1 MKRGMSIQDLLT
13 EVQRQS
19 ETKRDFVASTKEA
32 VRMVPMPDYPKNV
45 AIVLHKEGHGDLE
58 RFRVAE
64 NCHRQVAGRLG
75 IPWKYY
81 DRLLDDHPD
90 LVLAQVNALFE
101 REPETRLMRTLDGT
115 ARAFLSDR
123 YRRLDHDE
131 VLSQVLPP
139 IIKGDVESTLL
150 SSNVTDNNLYL
161 KVLFTDDSLAV
172 DLGATPSGRRDN
184 GWGGENVDVNEQ
196 HEIIARRDAGKDI
209 VRPGCLIS
217 NSETG
222 HGSLSIKGFLFR
234 SYCLNGCVWGMED
247 AFSFSRNH
255 IGGKLMEGQNFE
267 VFSDET
273 KRKQDEV
280 IIAEMTDALT
290 TMTNPERVR
299 AMGERLRAL
308 KSGEAVQDAFAAVD
322 ALAKEV
328 DIREGEKQGIL
339 SSLLRDQDFTQWGV
353 LNAVTEQAN
362 VETVSY
368 ERACEIEQ
376 LGNQIAKLNTQRWH
390 RIATAEKV
398 AA

>member
-32 VRMVPMPDYPKNV
+32 IRMVPMPDFPNGV
-45 AIVLHKEGHGDLE
+45 AIVLHKEGGHLS
-58 RFRVAE
+58 RFQVAE
-64 NCHRQVAGRLG
+64 NCHRQISGRLG

-81 DRLLDDHPD
+81 SRLLTDHKD
-90 LVLAQVNALFE
+90 LVLTQVNALFE

-139 IIKGDVESTLL
+139 IIKGDIESTLL

-161 KVLFTDDSLAV
+161 KVLFTDDSLAI
-172 DLGATPSGRRDN
+172 DLGKAPSNRMDN
-184 GWGGENVDVNEQ
+184 GWGGNVDVNEQ
-196 HEIIARRDAGKDI
+196 HQVIARRDAGQDI

-255 IGGKLMEGQNFE
+255 IGGKLVEGQDFE

-280 IIAEMTDALT
+280 IIAELTDALG
-290 TMTNPERVR
+290 TMTNPDRVR

-308 KSGEAVQDAFAAVD
+308 KSGETVQDAFAAVD

-362 VETVSY
+362 SDEVSY